1 MATGG
6 NLRDSE
12 IVEFLTRAGWG
23 EAARTPLT
31 ADASTRRYERLRRK
45 TQTAMLMDAPPLE
58 SVPCPPDATDEERI
72 KLGWNAVSRLAGIAA
87 DRRWEVI
94 FLTRRTPS
102 AGDIVQVQSQ
112 RWLEAKG
119 FTLPCVYVTP
129 GSRGRIAAALHLDL
143 VIDASPD
150 NCVSVVTESDARA
163 ILVWP
168 GDRSSLSP
176 DARRPEISITKS
188 FGECLDALSAVDE
201 PSSQDA
207 GVFAWVRR
215 LFGLRQ
221 ARQA

>member
-1 MATGG
+1 VRSLPRRIAIELDGV
-6 NLRDSE
+6 LAPAVSE
-12 IVEFLTRAGWG
+12 
-23 EAARTPLT
+23 
-31 ADASTRRYERLRRK
+31 ADRPGHTENFWETLSENE
-45 TQTAMLMDAPPLE
+45 P
-58 SVPCPPDATDEERI
+58 
-72 KLGWNAVSRLAGIAA
+72 NAVARLAGIAA

-150 NCVSVVTESDARA
+150 NCVSVVTESDARG

-176 DARRPEISITKS
+176 DARRPEISIAKS

-207 GVFAWVRR
+207 GVFAWVRAR
-215 LFGLRQ
+215 FRAILRV
-221 ARQA
+221 A

>member
-1 MATGG
+1 V
-6 NLRDSE
+6 RS
-12 IVEFLTRAGWG
+12 LTRRIAIELDDVLAQAVSETDQAGGTENFW
-23 EAARTPLT
+23 ETLSETEP
-31 ADASTRRYERLRRK
+31 
-45 TQTAMLMDAPPLE
+45 
-58 SVPCPPDATDEERI
+58 
-72 KLGWNAVSRLAGIAA
+72 NAVSRLAGIAA

-94 FLTRRTPS
+94 FLTRRPPS
-102 AGDIVQVQSQ
+102 PGDIVQVQSQ

-119 FTLPCVYVTP
+119 FALPCVYVTP

-150 NCVSVVTESDARA
+150 NCVDVVTESDARA

-168 GDRSSLSP
+168 GDRSGLP
-176 DARRPEISITKS
+176 ADARRPEINIAKS
-188 FGECLDALSAVDE
+188 FGECLDALSVVDD
-201 PSSQDA
+201 PSPRNG